1 MELIDKVLAAL
12 SLLAFL
18 VWWAFMAPT
27 GLKNFVNN
35 VTLHITIAFFDLL
48 ELIRKVVALAT
59 LTLYFVGR
67 LGTLGVL
74 SLSLFIVVCEALRI
88 YGYQPF
94 SSEPIYQEWLSLFGK
109 PYSWAAIT
117 AIVASTVAI
126 NHVLKYELELE
137 KYLQEQKERFQ
148 EKVKS

>member
-1 MELIDKVLAAL
+1 MELIGKVLAVL
-12 SLLAFL
+12 GLLAFFF
-18 VWWAFMAPT
+18 WWAFMAQA

-35 VTLHITIAFFDLL
+35 AALHITIAFFDFL
-48 ELIRKVVALAT
+48 EFIRRVVALAT
-59 LTLYFVGR
+59 LALYFVGR

-74 SLSLFIVVCEALRI
+74 GLSLFIVTCEALRI

-94 SSEPIYQEWLSLFGK
+94 STEPTYQEWLSLFGK

-137 KYLQEQKERFQ
+137 QYLNTQKERLQ
-148 EKVKS
+148 EKVRS